1 MPRSRLRRRHPLLAA
16 AACSAIVLLAVLC
29 VVLTTRL
36 SRCNAN
42 QSSSFSKLSASR
54 MAQQQQQH
62 QPRRHGSP
70 DRRRQ
75 RLAVL
80 VPYRDRPRQL
90 AEMLQITARCLARGG
105 ADASI
110 FVLEQAPGL
119 HFNRGALLNAGALL
133 LAGSSYDCFVLHDV
147 DTVCGSHEAVSELIL
162 VHMPFCFMMRAG
174 IHRSASIWCPSMQ
187 GSRCTT
193 LHRP

>member
-16 AACSAIVLLAVLC
+16 AACSAIVLLTALC
-29 VVLTTRL
+29 AVLTTRL
-36 SRCNAN
+36 SRCNAD
-42 QSSSFSKLSASR
+42 QSFSFSKLSAGR
-54 MAQQQQQH
+54 MEQQQQQ
-62 QPRRHGSP
+62 QQRHGST
-70 DRRRQ
+70 DRKQ

-133 LAGSSYDCFVLHDV
+133 LAGSGYDCFVFHDV
-147 DTVCGSHEAVSELIL
+147 DTVCGSHEAVSEPIP
-162 VHMPFCFMMRAG
+162 VICH
-174 IHRSASIWCPSMQ
+174 IASSR
-187 GSRCTT
+187 RCTLT
-193 LHRP
+193 GIWLLVSVPAGTALHPARSGSST

>member
-29 VVLTTRL
+29 IVLTTRL

-42 QSSSFSKLSASR
+42 QSSRFSKLSASR
-54 MAQQQQQH
+54 MAQQQHQQ
-62 QPRRHGSP
+62 RHRGSTE
-70 DRRRQ
+70 RRRQ

-90 AEMLQITARCLARGG
+90 AEMLEITARCLARGG
-105 ADASI
+105 ADASM

-147 DTVCGSHEAVSELIL
+147 DTVCGSREAVSELIPI
-162 VHMPFCFMMRAG
+162 HMPVRFMMRAG
-174 IHRSASIWCPSMQ
+174 IHRSASFWCRSMQ
-187 GSRCTT
+187 GPRCTT